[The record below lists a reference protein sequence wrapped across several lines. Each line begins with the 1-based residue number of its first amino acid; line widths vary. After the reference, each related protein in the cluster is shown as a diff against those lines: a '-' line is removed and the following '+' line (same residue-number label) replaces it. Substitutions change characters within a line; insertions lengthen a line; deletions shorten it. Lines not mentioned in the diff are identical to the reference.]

1 MLKPADVQKML
12 MKQDNPVNMILEQAS
27 LGRGKRWYV
36 NNENAV
42 RLLIPFAFRYDPVEL
57 RGHDVQTIALN
68 VWHGSENDRHELP
81 EASYGQFHSD
91 DVYIIRWRYKL
102 VASGNEDQRAIRSAI
117 SFLI

>member
-27 LGRGKRWYV
+27 LGRGKHW
-36 NNENAV
+36 
-42 RLLIPFAFRYDPVEL
+42 YDPVEL
-57 RGHDVQTIALN
+57 RGHDVQTMTLN
-68 VWHGSENDRHELP
+68 VWHVSENERHELP

-102 VASGNEDQRAIRSAI
+102 VASGEEEEEDQRSIRSPI
-117 SFLI
+117 SFPI